1 MRNAVQFH
9 VKSLDEAGYFSGY
22 ASVFNVVDQQR
33 DVVMPG
39 AFAYALQTMKP
50 GHVKLLW
57 QHTWS
62 EPIGVI
68 ERLFEDAQGLYIE
81 GRLLLDIARAREA
94 HALLKAGAMSG
105 LSIGYSPVK
114 TRIEPDTGVRQ
125 LLEVDLWEISLVTLP
140 ANPLATVT
148 VVKSHYVSPEILAL
162 KHALNRAMRSLY
174 L

>member
-1 MRNAVQFH
+1 MRNAVKFH
-9 VKSLDEAGYFSGY
+9 IKSLDEAGLFSGY
-22 ASVFNVVDQQR
+22 ASVFHVVDQQR

-39 AFAYALQTMKP
+39 AFTYALQTMKP

-94 HALLKAGAMSG
+94 YALLKAGAMSG
-105 LSIGYSPVK
+105 LSIGYSPK

-148 VVKSHYVSPEILAL
+148 VVKSDCVSPEILAL
-162 KHALNRAMRSLY
+162 KHALNRAMRSLNI
-174 L
+174 